1 MKRYLLSMVCCL
13 FLVAAFAQEGAL
25 TLPSVNVK
33 TLDGKKFNTQDIE
46 NEGKP
51 VIICFFA
58 TWCKPCMMELK
69 NIAEV
74 YGGDRCEDLC
84 GLHR

>member
-1 MKRYLLSMVCCL
+1 MKRIILSVL
-13 FLVAAFAQEGAL
+13 FCAFVGAVSAQEGAL

-69 NIAEV
+69 NIAEA
-74 YGGDRCEDLC
+74 
-84 GLHR
+84 